1 MKKLIAIVATLGAP
15 ALAFAQGLTNIQTL
29 VTSIGNIVE
38 LLIPIA
44 FAAALLFF
52 FWGLAQ
58 YVLAAGSDE
67 AKAQGKNMMIWGV
80 VALFVMASVWGIVA
94 FIGSALDISP
104 TGTIVVPTVLGI

>member
-1 MKKLIAIVATLGAP
+1 MKKIIAVAVVLGAP
-15 ALAFAQGLTNIQTL
+15 VLAFAQQLTNIQTL

-44 FAAALLFF
+44 FAIALLFF

-58 YVLAAGSDE
+58 YILAAGSDE

-80 VALFVMASVWGIVA
+80 IALFVMASVWGIVA
-94 FIGSALDISP
+94 FIGQALGIQQ
-104 TGTIVVPTVLGI
+104 GTVTVPTVPGI